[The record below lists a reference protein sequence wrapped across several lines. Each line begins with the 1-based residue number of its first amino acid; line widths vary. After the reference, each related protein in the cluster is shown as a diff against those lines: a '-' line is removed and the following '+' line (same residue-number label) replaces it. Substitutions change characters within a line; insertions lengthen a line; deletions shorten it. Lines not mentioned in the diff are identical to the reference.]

1 MSPRLFRLDET
12 KQWLQIATEDLKS
25 AEVLSQASPPLLKQA
40 LFSCQQTVEK
50 ALKAFLVF
58 NERPFGKI
66 HDLDALGKL
75 CTAIDPSLSDFVL
88 PVRRLTRYAVE
99 FRYPGELEQP
109 TIEEAVKWLA
119 VARTILAEI
128 TQRLPQ
134 EPQSPVESSEA
145 H

>member
-1 MSPRLFRLDET
+1 MSRGLFRLDET
-12 KQWLQIATEDLKS
+12 RQWLQIAAEDLKS
-25 AEVLSQASPPLLKQA
+25 AEVLLQARPPLLKQA

-75 CTAIDPSLSDFVL
+75 CFAIDPSLA
-88 PVRRLTRYAVE
+88 PVVQPARWLTKYAVE

-109 TIEEAVKWLA
+109 TVEESLKWLA
-119 VARTILAEI
+119 VARTVLAEVA
-128 TQRLPQ
+128 QRLPQ
-134 EPQSPVESSEA
+134 EPQSSVGSETES
-145 H
+145 